1 MRAMMPQLQFF
12 ALRLA
17 AIRRPRIMYRNRF
30 PFGQPGLP
38 CSGCAGFCAASVGI
52 PRFFRDFWGYFEPVI
67 AHSFQLLPNFRSASG
82 TFGLSAYSAD
92 TEREIAILSSRHSPC
107 AVRLLRPRLGIV

>member
-1 MRAMMPQLQFF
+1 
-12 ALRLA
+12 
-17 AIRRPRIMYRNRF
+17 
-30 PFGQPGLP
+30 
-38 CSGCAGFCAASVGI
+38 
-52 PRFFRDFWGYFEPVI
+52 
-67 AHSFQLLPNFRSASG
+67 LPNFRSASG